1 MVFAVNSD
9 ESSARNFTAFQNVA
23 EQLNGTSSGAAAPP
37 TSSYGAAAPSMRI
50 NSIAGFTV
58 VLVAVIALF

>member
-23 EQLNGTSSGAAAPP
+23 EQLNGTSSGAAAPS